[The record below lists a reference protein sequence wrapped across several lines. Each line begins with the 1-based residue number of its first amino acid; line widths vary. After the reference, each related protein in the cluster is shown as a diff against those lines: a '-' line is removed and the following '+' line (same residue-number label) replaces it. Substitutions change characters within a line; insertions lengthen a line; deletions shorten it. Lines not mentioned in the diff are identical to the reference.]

1 MEKLSRVFVALQQT
15 VPILLDGVGPIIVRA
30 TRTQP
35 SIECASTFSTA
46 NYVFCVPLSSFYL
59 RHIPDGS

>member
-35 SIECASTFSTA
+35 SIERA
-46 NYVFCVPLSSFYL
+46 
-59 RHIPDGS
+59 